1 VNQAWLGQRE
11 RGSPLLMRVITW
23 IALKLGRPFSRVLLV
38 PISLYFLLFS
48 IKARRASRLYLQ
60 RALGRDAGWLDFY
73 RHYFCFSATI
83 LDRLYFL
90 SGRHAE
96 FDISV
101 HGAEAL
107 HDYLKQG
114 RGCVLLGAHLGS
126 FEALRALAAQL
137 GKVPFAVLMHIDN
150 AQKMNVIMNNVN
162 PEMASSIIAMGSPDA
177 MLRAKEIID
186 AGGMIGMLGDR
197 VRPGDKTLPCNFF
210 GETALL
216 PDGPLTFASIM
227 QAPVVM
233 CFGLYR
239 GGRRYD
245 VHFEVLAEKLDAAR
259 PQRRAAIQKYLQ
271 HYADRLEHYCRI
283 APYNWFNFYDYWNPA
298 N

>member
-1 VNQAWLGQRE
+1 VSQNWLGQRE
-11 RGSPLLMRVITW
+11 RGSPFLMRVISW

-60 RALGRDAGWLDFY
+60 HALGRDAGWLDFY

-96 FDISV
+96 FDITV

-114 RGCVLLGAHLGS
+114 RGCILLGAHLGS

-137 GKVPFAVLMHIDN
+137 GKVPFAVLMHVDN
-150 AQKMNVIMNNVN
+150 AQKMNAIMNSLN
-162 PEMASSIIAMGSPDA
+162 PEMASSSLPWALPMPCCGPRKSSMPAAWSACSATVSGPAIKRCHAIFLVRLHYFRMG
-177 MLRAKEIID
+177 R
-186 AGGMIGMLGDR
+186 
-197 VRPGDKTLPCNFF
+197 
-210 GETALL
+210 
-216 PDGPLTFASIM
+216 
-227 QAPVVM
+227 
-233 CFGLYR
+233 
-239 GGRRYD
+239 
-245 VHFEVLAEKLDAAR
+245 
-259 PQRRAAIQKYLQ
+259 
-271 HYADRLEHYCRI
+271 
-283 APYNWFNFYDYWNPA
+283 
-298 N
+298 